1 MTPSSAGALTISDGR
16 LALSALLILVNV
28 GLSAALRLG
37 LGRSL
42 LLASF
47 RMVVQLLLVGFVL
60 EWLFHQDQAPLIV
73 LVGTAM
79 AMIAGVSAV
88 QRTRQRFAGIYL
100 NSLLSVMASSALVTG
115 LAVSGL
121 IRPQPWYNP
130 QYLIPLLGMV
140 LGNTLNGISLG
151 LDRFMEGLR
160 SGRDQV
166 ETDLAL
172 GATRWEAC
180 QMVVRDAIRVAMIP
194 TINSM
199 MVMGLVSLPGMMT
212 GQILQGAAPAAA
224 VRYQIVILFMI
235 ASATALGVSCVVGL
249 AYGQL
254 TSADHQLRLDRL
266 VRPGGEDERRAAWGF
281 LPWRGRGQ
289 AGGLGR
295 QVMLL
300 SRDRRI

>member
-1 MTPSSAGALTISDGR
+1 MTPTSSGALTISDGR

-28 GLSAALRLG
+28 ALSAALRLG
-37 LGRSL
+37 LARSL
-42 LLASF
+42 LVASV

-60 EWLFHQDQAPLIV
+60 EWLFRQDNAPLIV
-73 LVGTAM
+73 LLGAAM

-88 QRTRQRFAGIYL
+88 QRTRRRFAGIYL
-100 NSLLSVMASSALVTG
+100 NSLLSVMAAAALVTG
-115 LAVSGL
+115 LAVTGL
-121 IRPQPWYNP
+121 IQPQPWYNP

-151 LDRFMEGLR
+151 LDRFMEGVAQRPR
-160 SGRDQV
+160 SGGDGPGPR
-166 ETDLAL
+166 
-172 GATRWEAC
+172 GTRWEAC
-180 QMVVRDAIRVAMIP
+180 QEVVRDAIRVAMIP

-235 ASATALGVSCVVGL
+235 ASATALGVFGVVGL
-249 AYGQL
+249 AYRRL

-266 VRPGGEDERRAAWGF
+266 TSVSKQG
-281 LPWRGRGQ
+281 
-289 AGGLGR
+289 
-295 QVMLL
+295 
-300 SRDRRI
+300 